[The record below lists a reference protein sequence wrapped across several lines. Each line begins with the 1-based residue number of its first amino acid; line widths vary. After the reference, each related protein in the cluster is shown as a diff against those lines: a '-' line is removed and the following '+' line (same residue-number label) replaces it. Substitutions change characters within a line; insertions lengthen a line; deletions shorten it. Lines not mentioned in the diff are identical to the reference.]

1 MARYERGEKG
11 FRKREFCITNIE
23 LKQERF
29 HLGFVLSSFMIL
41 VMRLALESSIYINLI
56 IENFLRETEIPL
68 IVSHE
73 KRALNAVR
81 ITEYVYIIFHSI
93 NK

>member
-1 MARYERGEKG
+1 
-11 FRKREFCITNIE
+11 
-23 LKQERF
+23 
-29 HLGFVLSSFMIL
+29 MIL

-68 IVSHE
+68 IVSQE
-73 KRALNAVR
+73 KRAMNAER